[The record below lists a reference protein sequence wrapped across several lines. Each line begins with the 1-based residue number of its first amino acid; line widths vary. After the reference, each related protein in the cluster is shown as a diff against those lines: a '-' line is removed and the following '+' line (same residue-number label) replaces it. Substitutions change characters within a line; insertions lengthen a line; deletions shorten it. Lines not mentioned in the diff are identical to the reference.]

1 MIPLEHQ
8 TFNNVQFITQLFIL
22 YKFDCS
28 NAALLCWAGELFNHF
43 IFLSTINLES
53 VNKDNDSQVTFGE
66 IMVSLFLVI
75 IHQIIIIFT
84 IIMSVNINRERV
96 MLQSNSVTHNLQSG
110 PPNLLIGAFYPY
122 HTCKFKFLL
131 AKSWGFI
138 LVGRW
143 GGGRL
148 YFRNARPCLA
158 GSCCP
163 MLD

>member
-1 MIPLEHQ
+1 M
-8 TFNNVQFITQLFIL
+8 L

-66 IMVSLFLVI
+66 ILVSIFLVI

-131 AKSWGFI
+131 AKS
-138 LVGRW
+138 
-143 GGGRL
+143 
-148 YFRNARPCLA
+148 
-158 GSCCP
+158 
-163 MLD
+163 